1 MYSLFMHSP
10 TEGRRLCFL
19 QVLAMCW
26 ILLKVENLRISEFH
40 NVVGIHWSFYTVV
53 SDMRSVVTQSSL
65 IQADWN
71 GEVTRAS
78 DTVKYHHQGSIL
90 PHQDL
95 LMSSRGPQTLWHI
108 PRHKITFSSNSQ
120 HLLGWFCKK
129 IRMHFPSM

>member
-40 NVVGIHWSFYTVV
+40 NVVGIHWSFYMVV

-78 DTVKYHHQGSIL
+78 DTVKYHHPAPSGFVNVLTWAPDSVAHTKAQ
-90 PHQDL
+90 
-95 LMSSRGPQTLWHI
+95 
-108 PRHKITFSSNSQ
+108 N
-120 HLLGWFCKK
+120 HLQL
-129 IRMHFPSM
+129 